1 MTAIAPTAAALP
13 TATWAVDPVHSSI
26 AFGVKHL
33 GVSTYRGSFQAAAG
47 RIATRDGAIVSV
59 EGTVRVDSLATQD
72 ATLTGHLL
80 TPDFFDAA
88 NHPEA
93 RFASTAIT
101 PAADGRL
108 RIAGEL
114 TLRGVT
120 RPVVLEGELEGSGSD
135 PYGNERIGLVARG
148 QIDRTEF
155 GVSWNNVLANG
166 ALAVAEKVTLDLAV
180 EAIAEAAA

>member
-1 MTAIAPTAAALP
+1 MTTIAPAATSLP
-13 TATWAVDPVHSSI
+13 TASWAIDPVHSSI
-26 AFGVKHL
+26 GFGVKHL
-33 GVSTYRGSFQAAAG
+33 GISTYRGNFQAAAG
-47 RIATRDGAIVSV
+47 RIVTQDGAVASV
-59 EGTVRVDSLATQD
+59 EGTVRIDTLATQD

-88 NHPEA
+88 THPEA
-93 RFASTAIT
+93 RFASTSIT

-120 RPVVLEGELEGSGSD
+120 RPVVLDGELEGTGSD

-155 GVSWNNVLANG
+155 GVNWNNVLANG